1 MYDEVTFLARFI
13 GIFLNTFLLV
23 LLVAQ
28 PGVSQNAGTAAPKKA
43 AASATPAAKKGGTAA
58 KGKGGAKTANKK
70 VARKKP
76 AATAAAKPV
85 PLTPEITHRIT
96 TEIRSHYNV
105 PAQVTISLSDP
116 KPSTTADYDE
126 VVVSFTGGSKTTQ
139 HDFLISTDRKTLAHV
154 EKIDISQDL
163 MSKIDVKGRP
173 VKGNPSATVTIV
185 NFDDFQC
192 PFCSRL
198 HSTLFENVFKDY
210 ADRIKVIYK
219 DYPLIEIHPWAMHAA
234 IDGNCLGEQNAP
246 AYWDF
251 ADYIHANQKQMTGKS
266 RTDAFQNIDN
276 LAKEQAQKH
285 QLDADKLQA
294 CMQKQDESAVRASMA
309 EGDKL
314 GVDSTPTLFING
326 ERYTGAVPESE
337 LRAALDRALADS
349 AQQTPANA
357 KN

>member
-1 MYDEVTFLARFI
+1 LARFG
-13 GIFLNTFLLV
+13 GIFLKIFVLTLLAV
-23 LLVAQ
+23 Q
-28 PGVSQNAGTAAPKKA
+28 PGASQSTAPE
-43 AASATPAAKKGGTAA
+43 SP
-58 KGKGGAKTANKK
+58 
-70 VARKKP
+70 KKP
-76 AATAAAKPV
+76 ATGASAATKGKTASAEKSEAKSAKGEKAAEAAV
-85 PLTPEITHRIT
+85 SSAPLTPEIAHRVT

-105 PAQVTISLSDP
+105 PAQVTISLSAP
-116 KPSTTADYDE
+116 KPSATAGYDE
-126 VVVSFTGGSKTTQ
+126 LVVTFAGGKTNTQ

-154 EKIDISQDL
+154 EKMDISQDL
-163 MSKIDVKGRP
+163 MSRIDVKGRP
-173 VKGNPSATVTIV
+173 VKGNPSAKVTII

-192 PFCSRL
+192 PFCSRM
-198 HSTLFENVFKDY
+198 HSTLFDNVFKDY
-210 ADRIKVIYK
+210 ADKIKVIYK
-219 DYPLIEIHPWAMHAA
+219 DYPLVEIHPWAMHAA

-251 ADYIHANQKQMTGKS
+251 ADYIHANQKLMAGKS

-294 CMQKQDESAVRASMA
+294 CMQKQDESAVRASMT

-326 ERYTGAVPESE
+326 ERFTGAVPESE
-337 LRAALDRALADS
+337 LRAALDRALAES
-349 AQQTPANA
+349 GQQAPANA

>member
-1 MYDEVTFLARFI
+1 MVRFR
-13 GIFLNTFLLV
+13 GIFLNTFLLI
-23 LLVAQ
+23 LMAAQ
-28 PGVSQNAGTAAPKKA
+28 PGAAQSSGASAPKKTGSTGTAAAQKVSTATAGKSGPQTAEKEATQKKLV
-43 AASATPAAKKGGTAA
+43 TQ
-58 KGKGGAKTANKK
+58 
-70 VARKKP
+70 
-76 AATAAAKPV
+76 AAAKPA
-85 PLTPEITHRIT
+85 PLTPEITHRIV
-96 TEIRSHYNV
+96 TEIRSRYNV
-105 PAQVTISLSDP
+105 PSQVTISVAEP
-116 KPSTTADYDE
+116 KASTMAGYDE
-126 VVVSFTGGSKTTQ
+126 MVVSFTGGTNTTH
-139 HDFLISTDRKTLAHV
+139 HDFLISTDRKTLAHL

-173 VKGNPSATVTIV
+173 VKGNPNAKVTVI

-198 HSTLFENVFKDY
+198 HSTLFADVFKDY

-234 IDGNCLGEQNAP
+234 IDGNCLGEQNSP

-251 ADYIHANQKQMTGKS
+251 ADYIHANQKQMAGKS

-285 QLDADKLQA
+285 QLDADKLRA
-294 CMQKQDESAVRASMA
+294 CMQKQDETGVRASIA

-326 ERYTGAVPESE
+326 ERFTGAVPEQE
-337 LRAALDRALADS
+337 LRSALDRALADS
-349 AQQTPANA
+349 GQQQAPANA

>member
-1 MYDEVTFLARFI
+1 MARFS
-13 GIFLNTFLLV
+13 GIFLNILLV
-23 LLVAQ
+23 IFLAAQ
-28 PGVSQNAGTAAPKKA
+28 SAACQSTGSTAPQKA
-43 AASATPAAKKGGTAA
+43 DATGTPAAQ
-58 KGKGGAKTANKK
+58 KGKTEAAGKSGAKTAKTD
-70 VARKKP
+70 
-76 AATAAAKPV
+76 ATPGGKAE
-85 PLTPEITHRIT
+85 PLTPETTHRII

-105 PAQVTISLSDP
+105 PPQVAMSLSEP
-116 KPSTTADYDE
+116 KAGSTSGYDDL
-126 VVVSFTGGSKTTQ
+126 VVSFSGGTTNTH
-139 HDFLISTDRKTLAHV
+139 HDFLISTDRKTLAHL
-154 EKIDISQDL
+154 EKFDISQDL

-173 VKGNPSATVTIV
+173 VKGNPSAKVTVV

-192 PFCSRL
+192 PFCSRM

-210 ADRIKVIYK
+210 ADKIRVIYK

-234 IDGNCLGEQNAP
+234 IDGNCLGEQNSP

-251 ADYIHANQKQMTGKS
+251 ADYIHANQKQMAGKS
-266 RTDAFQNIDN
+266 KAEAFLNLDN

-285 QLDADKLQA
+285 QLDAGKLQA

-326 ERYTGAVPESE
+326 DRLTGAVPEGE
-337 LRAALDRALADS
+337 LRAVLDRALADS
-349 AQQTPANA
+349 GQQAPANT

>member
-1 MYDEVTFLARFI
+1 LARLSGF
-13 GIFLNTFLLV
+13 FLTSFLLV
-23 LLVAQ
+23 FLAVMPGAAQ
-28 PGVSQNAGTAAPKKA
+28 SSGANAPKKTD
-43 AASATPAAKKGGTAA
+43 STGSPAVG
-58 KGKGGAKTANKK
+58 KGKTAVAGKSAAKTAKK
-70 VARKKP
+70 KATQKKP
-76 AATAAAKPV
+76 ATQATAKPV

-96 TEIRSHYNV
+96 SEIRSRYNV
-105 PAQVTISLSDP
+105 PPQVTISVSDP
-116 KPSTTADYDE
+116 KTGTTAGYDDL
-126 VVVSFTGGSKTTQ
+126 VVSFTGGTNTTH

-173 VKGNPSATVTIV
+173 VKGNPTAKVTIV

-192 PFCSRL
+192 PFCSRM
-198 HSTLFENVFKDY
+198 HSTLFDNVFKDY
-210 ADRIKVIYK
+210 ADKIKVIYK

-234 IDGNCLGEQNAP
+234 IDGNCLGEQNSP

-251 ADYIHANQKQMTGKS
+251 ADYIHANQKLMAGKS

-326 ERYTGAVPESE
+326 ERFTGAVPESE
-337 LRAALDRALADS
+337 VRAALDRALAES
-349 AQQTPANA
+349 AQQAPANA

>member
-1 MYDEVTFLARFI
+1 LVRFR
-13 GIFLNTFLLV
+13 GIFLNTFV
-23 LLVAQ
+23 LILMAAQ
-28 PGVSQNAGTAAPKKA
+28 PGAAQSSGASAPKKTD
-43 AASATPAAKKGGTAA
+43 SPS
-58 KGKGGAKTANKK
+58 
-70 VARKKP
+70 
-76 AATAAAKPV
+76 TAAAQKGTTATATQKKPV
-85 PLTPEITHRIT
+85 TKATAKPAPLTPEVTHRIT
-96 TEIRSHYNV
+96 TEIRSRYNV
-105 PAQVTISLSDP
+105 PPQVTISVAEP
-116 KPSTTADYDE
+116 KASTMEGYDQ
-126 VVVSFTGGSKTTQ
+126 VVVSFTGGTNTTH
-139 HDFLISTDRKTLAHV
+139 HDFLISTDRKTLAHL
-154 EKIDISQDL
+154 EMIDISQDL

-173 VKGNPSATVTIV
+173 VKGNPDAKVTVI

-198 HSTLFENVFKDY
+198 LSTLFADVFKDY

-219 DYPLIEIHPWAMHAA
+219 DYPLIEIHPWAMRAA
-234 IDGNCLGEQNAP
+234 IDGNCLGEQNSP

-251 ADYIHANQKQMTGKS
+251 ADYIHANQKQMAGKS

-294 CMQKQDESAVRASMA
+294 CMQKQDETGVRASMA

-326 ERYTGAVPESE
+326 ERFTGAVPEQE
-337 LRAALDRALADS
+337 LRSALDRALADS
-349 AQQTPANA
+349 AQAAPANA

>member
-1 MYDEVTFLARFI
+1 MARFRGILLIPFLFVFLA
-13 GIFLNTFLLV
+13 V
-23 LLVAQ
+23 Q
-28 PGVSQNAGTAAPKKA
+28 PGAAQDAGTTPPKKPTA
-43 AASATPAAKKGGTAA
+43 TSASGAT
-58 KGKGGAKTANKK
+58 KGKTAVAGKNEAKAAQKK
-70 VARKKP
+70 ASEEKP
-76 AATAAAKPV
+76 ANQAVAKPV

-96 TEIRSHYNV
+96 TEIRSRYNV
-105 PAQVTISLSDP
+105 PPQVTISVSEP
-116 KPSTTADYDE
+116 KAGTMAGYDDL
-126 VVVSFTGGSKTTQ
+126 VVSFTGGTNTTH
-139 HDFLISTDRKTLAHV
+139 HDFLISTDRKTLAHL
-154 EKIDISQDL
+154 EKMDVSQDL

-173 VKGNPSATVTIV
+173 VKGNPNAKVTII

-192 PFCSRL
+192 PFCSRM
-198 HSTLFENVFKDY
+198 HATLFDNVFKDY

-234 IDGNCLGEQNAP
+234 IDGNCLGEQNAS

-266 RTDAFQNIDN
+266 RTDAFQNVDN

-285 QLDADKLQA
+285 QLDTDKLQA
-294 CMQKQDESAVRASMA
+294 CMQKQDETAVRTSMA

-326 ERYTGAVPESE
+326 ERFTGAVPESD

-349 AQQTPANA
+349 AQQAPANA

>member
-1 MYDEVTFLARFI
+1 MLLA
-13 GIFLNTFLLV
+13 
-23 LLVAQ
+23 AQ
-28 PGVSQNAGTAAPKKA
+28 PGISQNTGTASPKKGSGT
-43 AASATPAAKKGGTAA
+43 SAGKTDAKSAKKTPAKKKETAQPAAKAA
-58 KGKGGAKTANKK
+58 
-70 VARKKP
+70 
-76 AATAAAKPV
+76 
-85 PLTPEITHRIT
+85 PLTPEITHRIV

-105 PAQVTISLSDP
+105 PSQVAIALSDP
-116 KPSTTADYDE
+116 KPSATPGYDE
-126 VVVSFTGGSKTTQ
+126 LVVTFTGGTNTTH
-139 HDFLISTDRKTLAHV
+139 HDFLVSTDRKTLAHL

-173 VKGNPSATVTIV
+173 VKGNPNAKVTII

-192 PFCSRL
+192 PFCSRM
-198 HSTLFENVFKDY
+198 HATLFDNVFKDY
-210 ADRIKVIYK
+210 ADKIKVIYK

-234 IDGNCLGEQNAP
+234 IDGNCLGEQNTP

-251 ADYIHANQKQMTGKS
+251 ADYIHANQKQMAGKS
-266 RTDAFQNIDN
+266 RTEAFQNIDN

-294 CMQKQDESAVRASMA
+294 CMQKQDESVVRASMA

-314 GVDSTPTLFING
+314 GVDSTPTMFING
-326 ERYTGAVPESE
+326 ERFTGTVPESE

-349 AQQTPANA
+349 GQQAPANA